1 MTNLPLLLYHYTQP
15 FPIKTH
21 KKKKKKVKLN
31 KKLFAPHLI
40 FIEDCNIYPQPP
52 PSNRY
57 IRRKNKKDMVM
68 HIYIQNKNQLTEL
81 ESCSKGSS
89 ICSRKTFHTES

>member
-1 MTNLPLLLYHYTQP
+1 MINLPLLLYHYTQP

-21 KKKKKKVKLN
+21 KKKKKVKLN

-52 PSNRY
+52 PSNN
-57 IRRKNKKDMVM
+57 RRNNKKDMVM